1 MEDEQ
6 SNLQYVNTKE
16 ENCEKHFIVKLLVS
30 TDAEENRTFSDGT
43 EVENPLVGQFC
54 LCPLDGQNIEL
65 GYKIM
70 HPTYTDD
77 TKSTVA
83 TTEVVVGFDAGANK
97 PIYRNQAIVEIKYK
111 EDGRV
116 INCYKMRLDEEK
128 NPIVKIVV
136 LTTEEGVETV
146 KKGTDFE
153 GCGEFVL
160 KTLKLEETD
169 EAETLAIT
177 HLTAPDDEDN
187 RLTKFV
193 VDFYEDGALIY
204 KGEEPEP
211 IDWDEVARDEEQAA
225 RIAELT
231 EIEANDPVLERAASL
246 EAAFQAEQ
254 EEINRQTMESFM
266 TPARKRRYLI
276 MKDNNV
282 VRGVCDIWDMFK
294 KSFHARVLL
303 SDFKFFMSMAYK
315 CIIPNATTKDLQC
328 LVDEHIYIN
337 LDENATE
344 INFTAIA
351 YILLDFCDIV
361 LEGSTPSF
369 YATFLTYILEKTSQ
383 KWFKNPDGSYTKP
396 PHRVEITF
404 YDNSTVNEAIKR
416 TNSHEPQPTN
426 ILYVEE
432 TKHYEN

>member
-6 SNLQYVNTKE
+6 SNLQYVNTKQ
-16 ENCEKHFIVKLLVS
+16 ENCEKHSLVKLLVS

-43 EVENPLVGQFC
+43 DAENPLVGQYC
-54 LCPLDGQNIEL
+54 LCPLDGENLEL
-65 GYKIM
+65 GCKII

-83 TTEVVVGFDAGANK
+83 TTEVVVGFDVEAKK
-97 PIYRNQAIVEIKYK
+97 PIYRNQEIVEIKYK
-111 EDGRV
+111 EDGRI
-116 INCYKMRLDEEK
+116 INCYKMRLDEDK

-136 LTTEEGVETV
+136 LRTEEGVETV

-160 KTLKLEETD
+160 KSLKLEETD

-225 RIAELT
+225 RIAELA
-231 EIEANDPVLERAASL
+231 EIEASDPVLELAESL
-246 EAAFQAEQ
+246 EMAFQAEQ
-254 EEINRQTMESFM
+254 EEINQHTMDSFL

-276 MKDNNV
+276 MKDNAV
-282 VRGVCDIWDMFK
+282 VRGVCDIWNMFE

-315 CIIPNATTKDLQC
+315 SIIPNATSKDL
-328 LVDEHIYIN
+328 
-337 LDENATE
+337 
-344 INFTAIA
+344 
-351 YILLDFCDIV
+351 
-361 LEGSTPSF
+361 
-369 YATFLTYILEKTSQ
+369 
-383 KWFKNPDGSYTKP
+383 
-396 PHRVEITF
+396 
-404 YDNSTVNEAIKR
+404 
-416 TNSHEPQPTN
+416 
-426 ILYVEE
+426 
-432 TKHYEN
+432 